1 MALKQPSS
9 FSGVNNSRPF
19 EVFECGSPSERANR
33 ITAVGPQLTS
43 YRRVTDDNQA
53 LSNLGCDQNN
63 SD

>member
-19 EVFECGSPSERANR
+19 EAFECESPSGRANR
-33 ITAVGPQLTS
+33 ITAEGPQLTS
-43 YRRVTDDNQA
+43 YRRVTADNQA
-53 LSNLGCDQNN
+53 LSNLG